1 MTQGPT
7 IGSLFSGYGGLE
19 LALHRIFPNAQTLW
33 VSDIEP
39 GPRKVLAHRYPD
51 APNLGD
57 ITKIAWD
64 TVPRVNILCGG
75 FPCQDVSHAGRRAG
89 LRAGTRTGLWA
100 SMLEGIATLRPDFVL
115 AENVRGLMSARGDIP
130 TEELERAWAAKHA
143 AQQLMRWVQQRSL
156 IETQREKNGY
166 DRTISEADL
175 TERAV
180 RVLRARDRAS
190 REAKR
195 ADARIVRAIG
205 TVLSTLADI
214 GYSAAWVGLRA
225 AEVGAPHGRYRVFIL
240 AWPSDA
246 DDVGR
251 EWCRSPRDRRAR
263 LADSDCEYVAPPLLR
278 TVMADEDGGGPL
290 HPDVAKERGQTLRLT
305 GQVLALTGDLMPTPR
320 ATDGTKGG
328 PNQRGSSGDLML
340 PSAVAQLLPTPAV
353 NDMGANKT
361 PDAWDEWTAD
371 MQARHGNGNGHG
383 KSLSIETQR
392 LAMLPTPTAMDSKA
406 SGGSSP
412 SDVTLTDATVRNE
425 ATFGQYAP
433 AITRWESVIGRQAPA
448 PVEPTCKNGANR
460 LSPYFVEWM
469 MGLDEG
475 WVTDLLDETKAPP
488 ELLITRNDALR
499 LFGNGVVPL
508 QAETAGRY
516 LWSLWERFASANEV

>member
-19 LALHRIFPNAQTLW
+19 LGLHRIFPDAQTLW

-75 FPCQDVSHAGRRAG
+75 FPCQDVSNAGRRAG

-166 DRTISEADL
+166 ERTISEADL
-175 TERAV
+175 TDRAV
-180 RVLRARDRAS
+180 RALRARDRAS

-225 AEVGAPHGRYRVFIL
+225 ADVGAPHGRYRIFIL

-246 DDVGR
+246 PSVGR
-251 EWCRSPRDRRAR
+251 EWRRTSRAGWAGP
-263 LADSDCEYVAPPLLR
+263 ADGDSGPLLR

-290 HPDVAKERGQTLRLT
+290 HPDTAKDRGQTLRLT
-305 GQVLALTGDLMPTPR
+305 GQILALTGDLLPTPEAHQSGSSAEAHLARKPGRTKVTALNIVAEQLLPTPAVNDMGKAYTPDEWDAWVAKQKAKHGNGNGHGKSLEIETARMLPTPR

-340 PSAVAQLLPTPAV
+340 PSAVAHHDQ
-353 NDMGANKT
+353 
-361 PDAWDEWTAD
+361 
-371 MQARHGNGNGHG
+371 
-383 KSLSIETQR
+383 
-392 LAMLPTPTAMDSKA
+392 
-406 SGGSSP
+406 
-412 SDVTLTDATVRNE
+412 
-425 ATFGQYAP
+425 FGQYAP
-433 AITRWESVIGRQAPA
+433 AIARWESVIGRSAPA
-448 PVEPTCKNGANR
+448 PVEPTGKNGANR